1 MKRLAV
7 FILVVLLVLLLTCCG
22 STTMI
27 RGAIL
32 LDGVQSTSGL
42 VSIVHLTV
50 GSGPDGTFV
59 EFTVVTLVNAGAAQ
73 TFSFCGNQ
81 VSQFPANSFVTA
93 TYKPG
98 QQCSTLATVVKS

>member
-1 MKRLAV
+1 MKRLA
-7 FILVVLLVLLLTCCG
+7 ILIVIVLLVLLLTCCG
-22 STTMI
+22 TAFFVGGFT
-27 RGAIL
+27 L
-32 LDGVQSTSGL
+32 LDGVQSSSGL
-42 VSIVHLTV
+42 VSIVHLTI

-73 TFSFCGNQ
+73 TFNFCGNQ

-98 QQCSTLATVVKS
+98 QQCSTLSTVVKS